1 MTVRAD
7 AVGVYRFGLILDRPP
22 DRSQAACV
30 VDTHPDLDVRPFQQW
45 VTVRRRSSTL
55 AAAVVSAIGDLEAF
69 DLDPARVCAD
79 DWVTLADI
87 GERIGRSREM
97 VRQWSTGQQGPG
109 GFPPPVNP
117 GRDTKFHSWTE
128 VAIWLRAHRNFHLP
142 RPDGLLVVAN
152 LLLQAKR
159 LTPLVRDKQT
169 LTCLLTPYQPATASS
184 RHAHGEEVTTR

>member
-1 MTVRAD
+1 M
-7 AVGVYRFGLILDRPP
+7 GLHRFGLILDRPP
-22 DRSQAACV
+22 DRSQAASV
-30 VDTHPDLDVRPFQQW
+30 VDTHPDLDVRPSRQM
-45 VTVRRRSSTL
+45 VTARRRSPSM
-55 AAAVVSAIGDLEAF
+55 AAAVVSAIVDLEAF
-69 DLDPARVCAD
+69 DLHPARVCAD

-117 GRDTKFHSWTE
+117 GRDTKFYSWTE
-128 VAIWLRAHRNFHLP
+128 VALWLRAHRDFYLP

-159 LTPLVRDKQT
+159 LAPLVRDKQT
-169 LTCLLTPYQPATASS
+169 LTGLLSPYQPG
-184 RHAHGEEVTTR
+184 HGVQPPRAREGLTTR

>member
-1 MTVRAD
+1 MTAVGD
-7 AVGVYRFGLILDRPP
+7 AVGVHRFGLILDPPP
-22 DRSQAACV
+22 DRSQAISV
-30 VDTHPDLDVRPFQQW
+30 VDTHPDLDVRPHRQQ
-45 VTVRRRSSTL
+45 VTVRRRRSSL
-55 AAAVVSAIGDLEAF
+55 AAAVVSAIYDLEAF
-69 DLDPARVCAD
+69 DLHPVRVCAD

-87 GERIGRSREM
+87 GARIGRSREM

-117 GRDTKFHSWTE
+117 GRDTKFYSWTE
-128 VAIWLRAHRNFHLP
+128 VALWLRAHLDFYLP

-159 LTPLVRDKQT
+159 LAPLVRDKQT

-184 RHAHGEEVTTR
+184 HPLGKE